1 MTTKKITKKDN
12 LTDIIALTKA
22 AAEAGIEGF
31 DFDEIK
37 TFAEKEID
45 NLDKRAAKA
54 KERAATKKAE
64 TDTLKETIFATL
76 NSETF
81 LTINNIVAAIDD
93 EEVTNGKVASRLT
106 ALRNE
111 GRVESEDIKVDKRVV
126 KGYRV
131 IAD

>member
-31 DFDEIK
+31 DFNEIK

-54 KERAATKKAE
+54 KERAAAKKAE
-64 TDTLKETIFATL
+64 TDTLKETVFATL

-81 LTINNIVAAIDD
+81 LTIKDIVAAIND

-111 GRVESEDIKVDKRVV
+111 NRVESEDIKVNKSVV